1 MSVTASL
8 AFGNVAIGQTLAKN
22 LTVDNRGAVHPLV
35 ISSVTSSDPSEYV
48 LSGTG
53 TCGAIP
59 IIVAPK
65 TTCTLGV
72 TFAPN
77 VVGAHGATL
86 TLFDNATSSPQHST
100 LSGTGIKGL
109 TISKSGLLFGSEKFG
124 LKPAI
129 SFSVTNHQ
137 TRQVT
142 LNENFSGTNA
152 ADFSITGGT
161 CTTTLGAD
169 KACTV
174 VVTFNPGAL
183 GTESAAL
190 SIADSPDPLSPYAV
204 AISTGP
210 TIPATVTPTSIAYG
224 TLKTT
229 TKTLDATVT
238 NLSGFSL
245 ALTNSIGGANAGDFT
260 VAGGTCGVTAAAHS
274 SCTVAV
280 KFTPT
285 GGGAAESASVA
296 VSLAND
302 PTSPHSINLTGTGQ

>member
-1 MSVTASL
+1 M
-8 AFGNVAIGQTLAKN
+8 
-22 LTVDNRGAVHPLV
+22 
-35 ISSVTSSDPSEYV
+35 
-48 LSGTG
+48 
-53 TCGAIP
+53 P

-65 TTCTLGV
+65 MTCTLGV
-72 TFAPN
+72 AFAPN
-77 VVGAHGATL
+77 AIGAHDAML
-86 TLFDNATSSPQHST
+86 TLFDNATNSPQHST

-109 TISKSGLLFGSEKFG
+109 TISKSNLVFGSVKFG

-129 SFSVTNHQ
+129 SFSLTNHQ

-142 LNENFSGTNA
+142 LDESFSGANA

-161 CTTTLGAD
+161 CTTNLGAG
-169 KACTV
+169 KACTLI
-174 VVTFNPGAL
+174 VTFKPGAL

-204 AISTGP
+204 GISTGP

-229 TKTLDATVT
+229 SKTLDATVT

-245 ALTNSIGGANAGDFT
+245 ALTNSIGGANAGDFA
-260 VAGGTCGVTAAAHS
+260 VAGGTCGVTAAPHS
-274 SCTVAV
+274 SCTIAV

-285 GGGAAESASVA
+285 GGGAAESANITVSV
-296 VSLAND
+296 AND
-302 PTSPHSINLTGTGQ
+302 PTSPHKITLTGTGL